1 MYGTASK
8 HKHDLVSRL
17 GGSHIARSYEVLRR
31 GGVVVAFGHAT
42 SLIRGG
48 RLTGGRRSRIRGLPT
63 VAAHIIRSRLIP
75 DGKKVIPYSIQTLKR
90 RHPNW
95 YREDM
100 SFLFDLLSTG
110 ALTPLVAGRIMLV
123 VS

>member
-1 MYGTASK
+1 
-8 HKHDLVSRL
+8 
-17 GGSHIARSYEVLRR
+17 
-31 GGVVVAFGHAT
+31 VVAFGHAT

-110 ALTPLVAGRIMLV
+110 ALTPLVAERIELDQAAEAHELLSSGSVAGRIMLV